1 MQISEMRSALNI
13 ESKKRTGED
22 LPPSMPDWAV
32 RHAYERRNGLQ
43 LTPLPADVLKRAD
56 ASRQARLQRAL
67 DAVATGSS
75 AQTMKRL
82 RDRYAN
88 LFETN

>member
-56 ASRQARLQRAL
+56 ASRQARLQRAV
-67 DAVATGSS
+67 DAIAANESG
-75 AQTMKRL
+75 QTMKRL
-82 RDRYAN
+82 RNRYAN
-88 LFETN
+88 LFDTN